1 MSFIGLGKIKKTY
14 EDIILPTGEVKHC
27 EVVYRLGW
35 MFYQDK
41 IVVGYIPVKAG
52 GTSLTNVVY
61 TVQGWTAN
69 ECKQRFGRSPQVG
82 R

>member
-27 EVVYRLGW
+27 EVVYRSGW

-41 IVVGYIPVKAG
+41 IIVGYVPVKASG
-52 GTSLTNVVY
+52 IPLTDVVF
-61 TVQGWTAN
+61 TQQGWTAN
-69 ECKQRFGRSPQVG
+69 ECKQRFGRPPQVG